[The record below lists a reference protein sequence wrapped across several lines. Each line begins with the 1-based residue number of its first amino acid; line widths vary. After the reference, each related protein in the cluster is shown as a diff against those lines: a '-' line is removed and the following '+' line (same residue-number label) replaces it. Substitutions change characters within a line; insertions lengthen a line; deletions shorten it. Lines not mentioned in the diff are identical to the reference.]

1 MKLSNHFNEVRQN
14 FINAVQNNETQEV
27 QNELYSEMLNC
38 MFDECKTIAKT
49 EVEGLIAQNP
59 AEAKMSARERKFF
72 NDIKKDAP
80 AGIVEHLPEET
91 VDRIFENLTREHPL
105 LEHIGLRNAGIR
117 LKFYAAE
124 TTGKAVWGDLFG
136 DIKGQLEETFSVE
149 HAIQNKLTAFVV
161 LPKDLT
167 KFGPAWIQSFVMTQ
181 IQEAFATALELA
193 FLTGNG
199 EHQPVGLNRK
209 LTGTTTG
216 DVTTYPEKESNGNL
230 TLSDSDTVVEELTQV
245 FKYHSTDAKDK
256 PVLVDGKV
264 VMVVNPTELWDVKK
278 QYTSLN
284 AQGVYVTSMPFNLIV
299 IDSVAQPK
307 GKVTTFVKGRY
318 DAFIGGNLDL
328 SRYTETL
335 ALEDRDI
342 FIAKQF
348 AYGKARDEKAA
359 AVWTLRLPAKKGKAG
374 TA

>member
-27 QNELYSEMLNC
+27 QNELYSDMLNC
-38 MFDECKTIAKT
+38 MFEECKEIAKT
-49 EVEGLIAQNP
+49 ETESIIAQNP

-72 NDIKKDAP
+72 NEIKKEAP

-117 LKFYAAE
+117 LKFYDAE
-124 TTGKAVWGDLFG
+124 TTGAAIWGDLFG
-136 DIKGQLEETFSVE
+136 DIKGQLEETFSVD

-181 IQEAFATALELA
+181 IQEAFATALEAA
-193 FLTGNG
+193 FLTGDG
-199 EHQPVGLNRK
+199 SSSPVGLNRK
-209 LTGTTTG
+209 LTGTTSG
-216 DVTTYPEKESNGNL
+216 NKTTYPEKTAQKTTL
-230 TLSDSDTVVEELTQV
+230 TFADSKAVIKEMTEV
-245 FKYHSTDAKDK
+245 FKYHSTDVKDK

-264 VMVVNPTELWDVKK
+264 VMVANPTELWEIKK
-278 QYTSLN
+278 QYTTLN
-284 AQGVYVTSMPFNLIV
+284 AQGVFVTAMPFNLIL
-299 IDSVAQPK
+299 IDSIAQPK

-318 DAFIGGNLDL
+318 DAFIGGNLDIA
-328 SRYTETL
+328 RYTETL

-342 FIAKQF
+342 YVAKQF

-359 AVWTLRLPAKKGKAG
+359 AVWTLAIPEEVKAG

>member
-27 QNELYSEMLNC
+27 QNELYSDMLNC
-38 MFDECKTIAKT
+38 MFEECKTIAKT

-59 AEAKMSARERKFF
+59 AEAEMSARERKFF

-117 LKFYAAE
+117 LKFYDAE
-124 TTGKAVWGDLFG
+124 TTGVAIWGDLFG
-136 DIKGQLEETFSVE
+136 DIKGQLEATFSVD

-161 LPKDLT
+161 LPKDLA
-167 KFGPAWIQSFVMTQ
+167 KFGPAWIQTFVMTQ
-181 IQEAFATALELA
+181 IQEAFATALEAA
-193 FLTGNG
+193 FLTGDG
-199 EHQPVGLNRK
+199 SSSPVGLNRK
-209 LTGTTTG
+209 LTGTTSG
-216 DVTTYPEKESNGNL
+216 NKTTYPEKTAQKTIL
-230 TLSDSDTVVEELTQV
+230 TFADSKAVIKEMTEV

-264 VMVVNPTELWDVKK
+264 VMVANPTELWEIKK
-278 QYTSLN
+278 QYTTLN
-284 AQGVYVTSMPFNLIV
+284 AQGVFVTAMPFNLIL
-299 IDSVAQPK
+299 IDSIAQPK

-318 DAFIGGNLDL
+318 DAFIGGNLDIA
-328 SRYTETL
+328 RYTETL

-342 FIAKQF
+342 YVAKQF

-359 AVWTLRLPAKKGKAG
+359 AVWTLAIPEEVKAG